1 MSKITLDVDKND
13 VNTVL
18 TILNNLRAGLVKN
31 ITVDNKKAP
40 SSLVAKKA
48 AKQAVLEDEFMAN
61 DDNVLSSISRTCR
74 LIYRL
79 AKPALHW
86 LANEKSQVV

>member
-18 TILNNLRAGLVKN
+18 TILNNLKAGLVKN

-48 AKQAVLEDEFMAN
+48 VKQAVLEDEFMAKP
-61 DDNVLSSISRTCR
+61 SSHSK
-74 LIYRL
+74 YSMSAYKNRL
-79 AKPALHW
+79 AENSK
-86 LANEKSQVV
+86 K